1 MKQIQKDGCMVAL
14 KINNILTEALDQ
26 QWGRRKTKKV
36 KTTGKATK
44 AYQSKATTPPHNAEP
59 QKRGCWLYL
68 GNYLLKSNKCTVSL
82 TNWQQS
88 SHACL
93 ILITGPDMKSS

>member
-44 AYQSKATTPPHNAEP
+44 A
-59 QKRGCWLYL
+59 QK
-68 GNYLLKSNKCTVSL
+68 LLL
-82 TNWQQS
+82 
-88 SHACL
+88 L
-93 ILITGPDMKSS
+93 LITLNHKKGAAGFI